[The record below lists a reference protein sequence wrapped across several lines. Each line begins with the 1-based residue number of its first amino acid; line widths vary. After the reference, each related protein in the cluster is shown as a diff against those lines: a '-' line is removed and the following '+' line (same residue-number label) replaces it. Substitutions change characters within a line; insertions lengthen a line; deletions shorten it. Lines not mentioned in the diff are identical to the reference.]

1 MLSVFSLVSVV
12 TVLFVILEC
21 FVVIGFS
28 VFQMENILL
37 TDQGKAASVSN
48 CNTGRKFKR
57 ATEQLKNATYK
68 MYTKS
73 FYTKNIPCCILI
85 CKV

>member
-12 TVLFVILEC
+12 TALFVILEC

-48 CNTGRKFKR
+48 CNTGREF
-57 ATEQLKNATYK
+57 
-68 MYTKS
+68 
-73 FYTKNIPCCILI
+73 
-85 CKV
+85 